1 MRITTNMGLCFLAKS
16 KEATTSWLF
25 PLTYTVVGACISPLG
40 PAFSFPFVLNSG
52 SRSEAVEKLL
62 EHPLATP
69 FNIDNSSIA
78 SILLLSLIEPRT
90 EYNTMEKN
98 NASQLVFDKVA
109 DIDASKE
116 CFNIHGTKIHETIKK
131 NLILVFESL
140 FDEGVIRNI
149 SSSDISRNEGDYMLV
164 PHKDKTN
171 FYKTTTIRVS
181 TNFIDR
187 VDSSHFA
194 SFPDLLANNFDT
206 RIAFSMFFIIIFL
219 GRLCRWIL
227 CESLLR
233 MERKNV
239 ALWDN
244 FALKL
249 NTYISEHQNDTAPVM
264 IFYVWPTSKLVMFL
278 HVNLKLITVRLVVAN
293 PEHYYLRFPIKNI
306 DDIPDYSKV
315 AKNDDDSA
323 TKPFMCDG
331 FGRVSSL
338 HGKVIVRVQDKSGS
352 SSFVLFEHHVKD
364 LLHRGKQ
371 SFMEKISK
379 DQGLQNIPD
388 EFKILLNRK
397 FVLKVWISVFNL
409 ENNFITY
416 TMHKLA
422 EDESV
427 LAQVFKRS
435 PAYEQQIVHDDGT
448 YRNNF
453 FKPLIVELLKS
464 LLNYL

>member
-1 MRITTNMGLCFLAKS
+1 
-16 KEATTSWLF
+16 
-25 PLTYTVVGACISPLG
+25 
-40 PAFSFPFVLNSG
+40 
-52 SRSEAVEKLL
+52 
-62 EHPLATP
+62 
-69 FNIDNSSIA
+69 
-78 SILLLSLIEPRT
+78 
-90 EYNTMEKN
+90 MEKN

-206 RIAFSMFFIIIFL
+206 RIAFNFL
-219 GRLCRWIL
+219 GKVVSMDPMRVTV
-227 CESLLR
+227 
-233 MERKNV
+233 KNGKEKWLMNMAAQYLSGKQISV

-264 IFYVWPTSKLVMFL
+264 IFYVWPTSKLVM
-278 HVNLKLITVRLVVAN
+278 
-293 PEHYYLRFPIKNI
+293 
-306 DDIPDYSKV
+306 V

-338 HGKVIVRVQDKSGS
+338 HGKIRVIVRVQDKSGS